1 MMTQTNTFKLTE
13 DWQYRLPYAARF
25 DQVNDS
31 CIQFHSSLTDAFDDE
46 YTLLIKLQPTA
57 YVVTDQGYTIW
68 NLQAKG
74 FQFYKLDYLS
84 KQRIKNFLN
93 INQIVLSLANDELSK
108 TVFTSKDVPGALNAV
123 LSAMIKISNIYCRNF

>member
-1 MMTQTNTFKLTE
+1 MMTQTKTSKLTE
-13 DWQYRLPYAARF
+13 NWQYRLPYATHF

-31 CIQFHSSLTDAFDDE
+31 CIQFHSSLPDAFDDE
-46 YTLLIKLQPTA
+46 YTLLIKIQPTA

-74 FQFYKLDYLS
+74 FPFYKLGYLS
-84 KQRIKNFLN
+84 KQSIKNFLN
-93 INQIVLSLANDELSK
+93 INKIVLSLANDEFSK

-123 LSAMIKISNIYCRNF
+123 LSATIKISDIYCRNF

>member
-1 MMTQTNTFKLTE
+1 MMTQTNTSKLTE
-13 DWQYRLPYAARF
+13 DWQYRLPYAASF

-31 CIQFHSSLTDAFDDE
+31 CIRFHSSLPDIFDDE

-57 YVVTDQGYTIW
+57 YVITDQGYTIW
-68 NLQAKG
+68 NLQTKG
-74 FQFYKLDYLS
+74 FQFYRLDSLS

-93 INQIVLSLANDELSK
+93 INQVVLSIANDELSK

-123 LSAMIKISNIYCRNF
+123 LSAMIKIVDVYHRNF